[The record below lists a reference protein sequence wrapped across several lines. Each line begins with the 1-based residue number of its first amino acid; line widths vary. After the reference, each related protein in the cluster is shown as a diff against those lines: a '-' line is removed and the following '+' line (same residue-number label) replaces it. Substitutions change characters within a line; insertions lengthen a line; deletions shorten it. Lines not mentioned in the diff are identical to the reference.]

1 MYGFCKKILSVFF
14 IISFPLIVFS
24 QQTIKVQLV
33 SISNISN
40 NHVGN
45 EWSHDVTVNNKLL
58 SKHKN
63 LEFSETDTLFIKV
76 ICNEYDEKY
85 PDFGHNS
92 RIIDINKIDLSK
104 EYTFTIEVTVIE
116 NGGRYKGNT
125 AKWKYS
131 FKISLT

>member
-14 IISFPLIVFS
+14 MITFPLIVFS

-45 EWSHDVTVNNKLL
+45 EWSHYVTVNNKPL

-116 NGGRYKGNT
+116 NGGRYNLPAVGRRQ
-125 AKWKYS
+125 YS
-131 FKISLT
+131 KMEI

>member
-1 MYGFCKKILSVFF
+1 M
-14 IISFPLIVFS
+14 PPE
-24 QQTIKVQLV
+24 
-33 SISNISN
+33 SIRMSTGLCLYHS
-40 NHVGN
+40 G
-45 EWSHDVTVNNKLL
+45 SHDVTVNNKPL

-104 EYTFTIEVTVIE
+104 EYTFTIEVTVTE